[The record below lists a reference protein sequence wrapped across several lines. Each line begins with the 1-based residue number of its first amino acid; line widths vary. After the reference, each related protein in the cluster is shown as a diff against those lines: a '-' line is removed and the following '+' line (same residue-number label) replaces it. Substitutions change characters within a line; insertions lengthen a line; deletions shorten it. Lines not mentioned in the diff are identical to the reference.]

1 MPFVTTWALHMTDE
15 PGETGVTLILVVLLA
30 LATALSCG
38 TIWLGLV
45 ALARVQS

>member
-1 MPFVTTWALHMTDE
+1 MRLLGEDNTTWR
-15 PGETGVTLILVVLLA
+15 TLTLLILLA

>member
-1 MPFVTTWALHMTDE
+1 MNILGESDVTWR
-15 PGETGVTLILVVLLA
+15 TLVLVVLLA

-45 ALARVQS
+45 ALTRGMP